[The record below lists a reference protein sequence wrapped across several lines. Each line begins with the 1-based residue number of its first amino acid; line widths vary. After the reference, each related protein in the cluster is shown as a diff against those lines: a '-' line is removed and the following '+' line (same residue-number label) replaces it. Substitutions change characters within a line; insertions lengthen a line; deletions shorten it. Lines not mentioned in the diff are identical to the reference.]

1 VRTSLTEQHT
11 TPFSKKCEIL
21 GDLWMDYRTDEEFQ
35 DFIEYN
41 DLGLPLAYAV
51 GSGLVDELNLL
62 GEQYINE
69 TFDLLITSLGLT
81 DTGFDSLNEILDSA
95 QK

>member
-1 VRTSLTEQHT
+1 
-11 TPFSKKCEIL
+11 
-21 GDLWMDYRTDEEFQ
+21 MDYRTDKEFL

-41 DLGLPLAYAV
+41 DLGLPMAYAV
-51 GSGLVDELNLL
+51 ASGLVELL
-62 GEQYINE
+62 GEAEHYIEE

-81 DTGFDSLNEILDSA
+81 DTGFDSLEEILDSA

>member
-1 VRTSLTEQHT
+1 
-11 TPFSKKCEIL
+11 
-21 GDLWMDYRTDEEFQ
+21 MDYRTDEEFQ

-41 DLGLPLAYAV
+41 DLGLPRAYAV
-51 GSGLVDELNLL
+51 ASQLVEILPIA
-62 GEQYINE
+62 ESYIDE

-81 DTGFDSLNEILDSA
+81 DTGFDHLEEILDSA

>member
-1 VRTSLTEQHT
+1 
-11 TPFSKKCEIL
+11 
-21 GDLWMDYRTDEEFQ
+21 MDYRSDTEFQ

-51 GSGLVDELNLL
+51 ASELVEPNSLA
-62 GEQYINE
+62 EQYINE

-81 DTGFDSLNEILDSA
+81 DTGFESLNEVLDSA
-95 QK
+95 VK

>member
-1 VRTSLTEQHT
+1 
-11 TPFSKKCEIL
+11 
-21 GDLWMDYRTDEEFQ
+21 MDYRTDEEFQ

-51 GSGLVDELNLL
+51 ASELVEPNSLA
-62 GEQYINE
+62 EQYINE
-69 TFDLLITSLGLT
+69 TFELLITSLGLT
-81 DTGFDSLNEILDSA
+81 DTGFESLNEVLDSA

>member
-1 VRTSLTEQHT
+1 
-11 TPFSKKCEIL
+11 
-21 GDLWMDYRTDEEFQ
+21 MDYRNDEEFQ

-51 GSGLVDELNLL
+51 ASDLVEPNPLA
-62 GEQYINE
+62 EQYITE

-81 DTGFDSLNEILDSA
+81 DTGFESLNEILDSA

>member
-1 VRTSLTEQHT
+1 
-11 TPFSKKCEIL
+11 
-21 GDLWMDYRTDEEFQ
+21 MDYRSDTEFQ

-51 GSGLVDELNLL
+51 SSDLVEILPIA
-62 GEQYINE
+62 ESYIDE
-69 TFDLLITSLGLT
+69 TFELLITSLGLT
-81 DTGFDSLNEILDSA
+81 DTGFDSLSEILDSA

>member
-1 VRTSLTEQHT
+1 
-11 TPFSKKCEIL
+11 
-21 GDLWMDYRTDEEFQ
+21 MDYRTDEEFQ

-51 GSGLVDELNLL
+51 ASQLVEILPIA
-62 GEQYINE
+62 ESYIDE
-69 TFDLLITSLGLT
+69 TFHLLLTSLDLT
-81 DTGFDSLNEILDSA
+81 DTGFDSLEEVLGSA

>member
-1 VRTSLTEQHT
+1 
-11 TPFSKKCEIL
+11 
-21 GDLWMDYRTDEEFQ
+21 MDYRSDTEFQ

-41 DLGLPLAYAV
+41 DLGLPMAYAV
-51 GSGLVDELNLL
+51 ASGLVELL
-62 GEQYINE
+62 GEAEHYIEE

-81 DTGFDSLNEILDSA
+81 DTGFDNLAEILDSA

>member
-1 VRTSLTEQHT
+1 
-11 TPFSKKCEIL
+11 
-21 GDLWMDYRTDEEFQ
+21 MDYRSDTEFQ

-51 GSGLVDELNLL
+51 ASELVEPNSLA
-62 GEQYINE
+62 EQYINE
-69 TFDLLITSLGLT
+69 TFELLITSLGLT
-81 DTGFDSLNEILDSA
+81 DTGFESLNEVLDSA

>member
-1 VRTSLTEQHT
+1 
-11 TPFSKKCEIL
+11 
-21 GDLWMDYRTDEEFQ
+21 MDYRSDTEFQ
-35 DFIEYN
+35 DFVEYN

-51 GSGLVDELNLL
+51 YAGLIEPMPMA
-62 GEQYINE
+62 EQYIGE

-81 DTGFDSLNEILDSA
+81 DTGFDSLAEILDSA

>member
-1 VRTSLTEQHT
+1 LTEQRT

-51 GSGLVDELNLL
+51 ASDLIEILPIA
-62 GEQYINE
+62 ESYIDE
-69 TFDLLITSLGLT
+69 TFSLLITSLGLT
-81 DTGFDSLNEILDSA
+81 DTGFDSLEEILGSA
-95 QK
+95 IK

>member
-1 VRTSLTEQHT
+1 
-11 TPFSKKCEIL
+11 
-21 GDLWMDYRTDEEFQ
+21 MDYRGDEEFQ

-51 GSGLVDELNLL
+51 YADLVEPTPLA
-62 GEQYINE
+62 EQYITE

-81 DTGFDSLNEILDSA
+81 DTGFDSLSEILNSA

>member
-1 VRTSLTEQHT
+1 LTEQRT

-21 GDLWMDYRTDEEFQ
+21 GDLWMDYRTNEEFQ

-51 GSGLVDELNLL
+51 ASDLIEILPIA
-62 GEQYINE
+62 ESYIDE
-69 TFDLLITSLGLT
+69 TFSLLITSLGLT
-81 DTGFDSLNEILDSA
+81 DTGFDSLEEILGSA
-95 QK
+95 IK

>member
-1 VRTSLTEQHT
+1 
-11 TPFSKKCEIL
+11 
-21 GDLWMDYRTDEEFQ
+21 MDYRTDEEFQ

-51 GSGLVDELNLL
+51 ASDLIEILPIA
-62 GEQYINE
+62 ESYIDE
-69 TFDLLITSLGLT
+69 TFSLLITSLGLT

>member
-1 VRTSLTEQHT
+1 LTEQRT
-11 TPFSKKCEIL
+11 TLFSKKCEIL

-51 GSGLVDELNLL
+51 ASDLIEILPIA
-62 GEQYINE
+62 ESYIDE

-81 DTGFDSLNEILDSA
+81 DTGFDSLEQILESA
-95 QK
+95 VK

>member
-1 VRTSLTEQHT
+1 MSESAT
-11 TPFSKKCEIL
+11 TPFSNKCEIL
-21 GDLWMDYRTDEEFQ
+21 GDLWMDYRNDEEFQ

-51 GSGLVDELNLL
+51 ASDLVEPNPLA
-62 GEQYINE
+62 EQYITE

-81 DTGFDSLNEILDSA
+81 DTGFDSLNEILDSGV
-95 QK
+95 K